1 MIKLSDFV
9 LDRSQ
14 DSNKIFLD
22 IKEFIDAFSDQKE
35 NKEKLTEFA
44 SLVNI
49 PVELISLKFKRLIY
63 GQFNPSNQSSF

>member
-1 MIKLSDFV
+1 M
-9 LDRSQ
+9 
-14 DSNKIFLD
+14 D
-22 IKEFIDAFSDQKE
+22 IKFIDAFSDQKE

-63 GQFNPSNQSSF
+63 GQFNPSKSKFILNNSIVIIFFIS

>member
-22 IKEFIDAFSDQKE
+22 IKEFIDIFSDQKE
-35 NKEKLTEFA
+35 NKQKLNKFA
-44 SLVNI
+44 SLGNI
-49 PVELISLKFKRLIY
+49 PAEVISLKFKRLIY
-63 GQFNPSNQSSF
+63 G

>member
-22 IKEFIDAFSDQKE
+22 IKEFIDAFSDQKKIKK
-35 NKEKLTEFA
+35 N
-44 SLVNI
+44 
-49 PVELISLKFKRLIY
+49 
-63 GQFNPSNQSSF
+63 

>member
-63 GQFNPSNQSSF
+63 GQFNQVNQSSF